1 MPCSVDIHRVSSHFL
16 KRITGDVVLGER
28 GGKKPVNHIRWG
40 NCIQCKMYVIMKKK
54 KEERCVFLRINKY
67 KGQDK
72 INSFVQ
78 SSTVLFSFL
87 CGGIEGFFSFNL

>member
-1 MPCSVDIHRVSSHFL
+1 MPCSVDIHRVSSYFL

-54 KEERCVFLRINKY
+54 RREMC
-67 KGQDK
+67 
-72 INSFVQ
+72 
-78 SSTVLFSFL
+78 LF
-87 CGGIEGFFSFNL
+87 EDQ